1 MKNLFNLLL
10 ISTFAA
16 SCVNLGGQLNV
27 QQDMAVQKKGGF
39 LNLSTKSAI
48 LSPGSYSADLK
59 IKSDKN
65 LLVKV
70 KLNNSD
76 KEILIPIKTKNSM
89 NLKSATSF
97 NLTSDEISQPFD
109 LNGTIKTETS
119 ESGTERSE
127 QACSASRYENRCE
140 NICTTGSVVRNGRR
154 EERRRT
160 GTNCQLICSD
170 ISIVYS
176 GYQTVESHVK
186 FTKRVLN
193 VAFTD
198 VNNRSELA
206 TLKASGTEAQRV
218 IDYIGTCR

>member
-48 LSPGSYSADLK
+48 LAPGSYTADLK

-89 NLKSATSF
+89 NLKSAASF

-109 LNGTIKTETS
+109 LNGTIKVDYR
-119 ESGTERSE
+119 ESSSERSE
-127 QACSASRYENRCE
+127 QSCTASRYENRCE

-176 GYQTVESHVK
+176 GYQTVESHVRY
-186 FTKRVLN
+186 TTRTLN

-198 VNNRSELA
+198 VDSRAELA

-218 IDYIGTCR
+218 TDYIGTCR